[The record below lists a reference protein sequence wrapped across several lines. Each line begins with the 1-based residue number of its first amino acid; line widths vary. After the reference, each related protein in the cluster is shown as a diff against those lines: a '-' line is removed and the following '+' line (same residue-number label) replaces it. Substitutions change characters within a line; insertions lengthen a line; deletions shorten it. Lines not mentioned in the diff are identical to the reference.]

1 MMLFRDLIAVAII
14 EHDLPFSFVEYR
26 RIREAFAYA
35 NSSIEEWS
43 RNIAAA
49 DVLKI
54 FEREKTKLRKI
65 LSEIPGKIYLTT
77 DLWMALTVEGYLC
90 LTAHYIDE
98 N

>member
-1 MMLFRDLIAVAII
+1 MLRHSRRCKLIHGSTPGCNRKIDMMLFRDLIVVAII

-43 RNIAAA
+43 KNTVAA

-54 FEREKTKLRKI
+54 FE
-65 LSEIPGKIYLTT
+65 GK
-77 DLWMALTVEGYLC
+77 
-90 LTAHYIDE
+90 